1 MKLGHIGGAIS
12 LVLGMAVAPA
22 PADAQSPS
30 ARAGAAPAQGNAAPA
45 ASAAV
50 AQLSAVHDAA
60 LADLVPEDLSLRAY
74 LGLGLP
80 RFRPDDRDSL
90 DGAARRAKV
99 HRTALAAIDQAAL
112 DPQQRLTWAF
122 LDRLLDSMEARPAL
136 WLTSFPVT
144 PYTASFQHQI
154 VLSLAAQ
161 APLQTAEQRADYL
174 AALASYGPFIRSQ
187 AAKLDAQAA
196 AGIRLPRPAIPGARK
211 VMENYAAAADQLI
224 PTEAQLADL
233 PPEARAAFR
242 SQASALVAVEIR
254 PAFLA
259 MRDRLDG
266 AYAAAAPSDVGLS
279 RLPGGEAAYRI
290 LAREST
296 GTDLSPAEIH
306 AIGLKLMAE
315 GDAELQQ
322 IWKEVGFKGTRAD
335 FARQLSA
342 DPRFSARTSADIEAH
357 FRRHMARIEPLM
369 PRYFER
375 LPKAR
380 WTVERAPP
388 HVEQGMTYGYYRLPT
403 PGQPVG
409 AYVYNGSDPSARNYA
424 NAAALIYHELLPGH
438 HLQGALQQESP
449 DLPLLRRVNSIV
461 PVTANTEG
469 WAEYAADLAG
479 EMGLYDTPYDR
490 YGRLVMR
497 LFLGNR
503 LVVDTGLNALG
514 WSLDDA
520 RAYMRANTFASEAE
534 IESELLRY
542 STDLP
547 GQALAYAIGSREF
560 HRIRAETEKRLGQAF
575 SLPAFH
581 SAVLEAGAVPMD
593 LLDAHVRRI
602 LPGPA
607 PGR

>member
-1 MKLGHIGGAIS
+1 MRFGLVGGAVS
-12 LVLGMAVAPA
+12 LALATAVAPA
-22 PADAQSPS
+22 AAGAPDAQTGRLQAS
-30 ARAGAAPAQGNAAPA
+30 GAAAPTLQGAAARLA
-45 ASAAV
+45 AT
-50 AQLSAVHDAA
+50 HDAI
-60 LADLVPEDLSLRAY
+60 LADLTPHDVSVRAY

-80 RFRPDDRDSL
+80 RFRPDDRATLEAD
-90 DGAARRAKV
+90 ARWARS
-99 HRTALAAIDQAAL
+99 HRTALAAIDPATL

-122 LDRLLDSMEARPAL
+122 LDRMLTTIENRPAL
-136 WLTSFPVT
+136 WRTSFPVT
-144 PYTASFQHQI
+144 PYTANFLHQP
-154 VLSLAAQ
+154 VLALAAE
-161 APLQTAEQRADYL
+161 APLQTAAQRADYL
-174 AALASYGPFIRSQ
+174 ASLESYGRLIRSQ
-187 AAKLDAQAA
+187 GAKLDTQAA
-196 AGIRLPRPAIPGARK
+196 AGIRLPRPAIPGART
-211 VMENYAAAADQLI
+211 VMDNYAAAAAMLV
-224 PTEAQLADL
+224 PAESRLAHL
-233 PPEARAAFR
+233 PAAERAAFR
-242 SQASALVAVEIR
+242 DQAAALVRTDIS

-259 MRDRLDG
+259 LRDRLDQS
-266 AYAAAAPSDVGLS
+266 YAAAAPAAVGLS

-296 GTDLSPAEIH
+296 GTDLTPKEIH
-306 AIGLKLMAE
+306 AIGLRIMAD
-315 GDAELQQ
+315 GDAELTQ
-322 IWKEVGFKGTRAD
+322 IWKEVGFSGTRTE

-342 DPRFSARTSADIEAH
+342 DPRFAARTPADIEAL
-357 FRRHMARIEPLM
+357 FRRHMARIEPLL

-375 LPKAR
+375 LPKAG

-388 HVEQGMTYGYYRLPT
+388 HVEQGMTYGFYRLPT

-409 AYVYNGSDPSARNYA
+409 AYVYNGSDPAARNYA

-438 HLQGALQQESP
+438 HLHGALQQENTA
-449 DLPLLRRVNSIV
+449 LPLLRRVGEIV
-461 PVTANTEG
+461 PVTAYTEG

-520 RAYMRANTFASEAE
+520 RAYMKANTFASDAE

-560 HRIRAETEKRLGQAF
+560 HRIRAEAEDRMGPTF

-581 SAVLEAGAVPMD
+581 TAVLETGSVPMD
-593 LLDAHVRRI
+593 LLDAHVR
-602 LPGPA
+602 LVLPA
-607 PGR
+607 PPPSR